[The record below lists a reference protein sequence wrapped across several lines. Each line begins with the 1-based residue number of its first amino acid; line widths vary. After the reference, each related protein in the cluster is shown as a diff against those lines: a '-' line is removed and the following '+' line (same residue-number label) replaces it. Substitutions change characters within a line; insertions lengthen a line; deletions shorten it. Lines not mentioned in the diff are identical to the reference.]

1 VTKNVI
7 DLEGAIDDLH
17 AQPRDALISRFRD
30 LYRSEPPK
38 QISRDLLLRALCFR
52 LQQKAYGGPNTSL
65 QRRLRSMAEE
75 LQQTGAIA
83 VNRTSSLSGTVKP
96 GTRLIREWQGAV
108 HEVTVGDDG
117 YVYRDQ
123 CYRSLSQI
131 ARAITGTRWSG
142 PAFFGLN
149 GAGAGKVAGHDA
161 PATGS

>member
-1 VTKNVI
+1 MTKTAT
-7 DLEGAIDDLH
+7 DLQAAIDDLH
-17 AQPRDALISRFRD
+17 AQPREELISRFRD

-52 LQQKAYGGPNTSL
+52 LQQKAYGGHNATL
-65 QRRLRSMAEE
+65 KRRLRSMAEE
-75 LQQTGAIA
+75 LQRTGAIA
-83 VNRTSSLSGTVKP
+83 VSGTSSFSGIVKP

-108 HEVTVGDDG
+108 HEVTVGEDG

-123 CYRSLSQI
+123 RYRSLSQI

-149 GAGAGKVAGHDA
+149 GAGAGKAAGHDV
-161 PATGS
+161 PAAGA

>member
-1 VTKNVI
+1 MTKTLGTI
-7 DLEGAIDDLH
+7 SREIAELH
-17 AQPRDALISRFRD
+17 SLPRDALMSRFRD

-38 QISRDLLLRALCFR
+38 QISRDLLLRALGFR
-52 LQQKAYGGPNTSL
+52 LQQKAYGGQNTSL

-75 LQQTGAIA
+75 LRQTGAIA
-83 VNRTSSLSGTVKP
+83 VNSTPSLSGTVKP

-108 HEVTVGDDG
+108 HEVTVSDDG

-123 CYRSLSQI
+123 RYRSLSQI

-149 GAGAGKVAGHDA
+149 GAGAGKAAGHDA